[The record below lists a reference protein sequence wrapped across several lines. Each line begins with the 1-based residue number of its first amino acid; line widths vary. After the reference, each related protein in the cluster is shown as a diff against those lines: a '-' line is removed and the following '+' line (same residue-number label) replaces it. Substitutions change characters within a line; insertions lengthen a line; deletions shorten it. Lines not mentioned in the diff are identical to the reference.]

1 MATCA
6 NGHEV
11 SPSWAF
17 CPTCG
22 APVGEPGVPSGLA
35 APLAGSSGA
44 EEAGAEPNVPPPSG
58 VADPTYA
65 PPPAY
70 QGAGYPPPYQ
80 PGGYPPP
87 YQPGG
92 YPPPYQ
98 PGGYP
103 APLPRTNGFAIA
115 SLVLG
120 ILWILGLG
128 SILALIFGL
137 VGRKQIDRSG
147 GRQRGRGLAIAG
159 IVLGTV
165 GIIGTVLL
173 FVLGA
178 VANNGNS
185 TSTAPPSTVPSAGT
199 TPYVLTASDAGF
211 MATFPAKPQ
220 RLQRTVGS
228 LTLILYLATGPNET
242 EENVGV
248 TYIPVPT
255 STGFSLDG
263 GIASAAGDLEGRV
276 LSHSRL
282 TYEGQPAEDG
292 VITFSDGT
300 AQVRVVEFGSSGYVL
315 EGSGPSASTF
325 ARDYDILLSTFRHSS
340 APTPRPT
347 GSTTTQTPQTS
358 LTTPGSGNGSLGS
371 EIIPAPAGFELAQGF
386 GLGNG
391 PMNAADFDSFVGTK
405 GLATTLHFVSGFSAT
420 YNSNQS
426 KDSTEVTLFRFAT
439 PQDATDFLIRI
450 LSGQTSRPD
459 PDISGGAEYDST
471 AADNTGFYH
480 HGVLA
485 TKGAVFMAVDYGNGN
500 ASRPTLVDTM
510 ARQQYA
516 NL

>member
-1 MATCA
+1 MANVATNAKPTARTQPANSLPFPSRFSQPVDEPIATSNLTDDPPHRAAGPGAERHPGGSRSLASTLVLVETHRAVQRWASVNAGSTKLVVARYRRCYVAPGERTETVVVRPTVPTACA
-6 NGHEV
+6 LRRRLRLLAAVMFGVVICPGCGGGHSRSA
-11 SPSWAF
+11 SPSTTA
-17 CPTCG
+17 T
-22 APVGEPGVPSGLA
+22 
-35 APLAGSSGA
+35 
-44 EEAGAEPNVPPPSG
+44 
-58 VADPTYA
+58 T
-65 PPPAY
+65 
-70 QGAGYPPPYQ
+70 
-80 PGGYPPP
+80 
-87 YQPGG
+87 
-92 YPPPYQ
+92 
-98 PGGYP
+98 
-103 APLPRTNGFAIA
+103 
-115 SLVLG
+115 
-120 ILWILGLG
+120 
-128 SILALIFGL
+128 
-137 VGRKQIDRSG
+137 
-147 GRQRGRGLAIAG
+147 
-159 IVLGTV
+159 
-165 GIIGTVLL
+165 
-173 FVLGA
+173 
-178 VANNGNS
+178 
-185 TSTAPPSTVPSAGT
+185 TAPSASSAGT

-220 RLQRTVGS
+220 RLQRSVGS

-248 TYIPVPT
+248 TYIPVPA

-276 LSHSRL
+276 VSHSRL

-292 VITFSDGT
+292 VITFSNGT

-340 APTPRPT
+340 APTPGPT

-371 EIIPAPAGFELAQGF
+371 EMIPAPAGFELAQGF
-386 GLGNG
+386 GVGNG

-420 YNSNQS
+420 YNSIQS
-426 KDSTEVTLFRFAT
+426 NDSAEVTLFRFAT
-439 PQDATDFLIRI
+439 SQDATDFLIRI

-459 PDISGGAEYDST
+459 PGISGGAEYDST
-471 AADNTGFYH
+471 AADNNGFYH